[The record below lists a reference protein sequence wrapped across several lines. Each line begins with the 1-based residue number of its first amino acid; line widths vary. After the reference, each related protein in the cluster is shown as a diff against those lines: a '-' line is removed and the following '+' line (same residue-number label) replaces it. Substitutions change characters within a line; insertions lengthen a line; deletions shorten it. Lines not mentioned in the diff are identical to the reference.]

1 MERQQTT
8 LSDARFQ
15 RVSLRA
21 TDVAETSPVSDSSV
35 GKREPQTR
43 DELLERSEAYAG
55 TVDIDVNL
63 STVEWE
69 VSERAKRRAGACYFS
84 SATESITI
92 RLTWA
97 AYQEYGWDEF
107 TDVIRHELVH
117 AWEFQQSGESSHSW
131 RFREKADDVD
141 ASRHC
146 RSFTDARLVLRC
158 TDEECD
164 WTTERHRASKAV
176 TMPEERRCGACR
188 SQYVVEHVESG
199 ENWTSTGEY
208 EQARER
214 IGDQW

>member
-8 LSDARFQ
+8 LSDERFQ
-15 RVSLRA
+15 RETTRA
-21 TDVAETSPVSDSSV
+21 TDVAEVSPVSNSSV
-35 GKREPQTR
+35 EEREPQTR
-43 DELLERSEAYAG
+43 AELLERSEAYAE
-55 TVDIDVNL
+55 TVDIDVDL

-69 VSERAKRRAGACYFS
+69 ISERAKRRAGACCFS
-84 SATESITI
+84 PVTESITI
-92 RLTWA
+92 RFTWA

-117 AWEFQQSGESSHSW
+117 AWEFQQFGESSHGW

-146 RSFTDARLVLRC
+146 RSFTDARLLLRC

-164 WTTERHRASKAV
+164 WTAERHRASKAV
-176 TMPEERRCGACR
+176 TEPQERRCGACHSR
-188 SQYVVEHVESG
+188 YIVEHLETG
-199 ENWTSTGEY
+199 ENWTTAGGY